1 MRATGALSIDRA
13 CCERSSVERFAHGA
27 RSMEAIIDMSSLS
40 GKLCFERSSLPPR
53 QQLALHVDADAFLAL
68 VSAGETPREVTVL

>member
-1 MRATGALSIDRA
+1 MSIDEGVLGAFIGCR
-13 CCERSSVERFAHGA
+13 RLAHGA

-53 QQLALHVDADAFLAL
+53 RQLALHVDANAFIAL
-68 VSAGETPREVTVL
+68 VATADEAPRGVAVS